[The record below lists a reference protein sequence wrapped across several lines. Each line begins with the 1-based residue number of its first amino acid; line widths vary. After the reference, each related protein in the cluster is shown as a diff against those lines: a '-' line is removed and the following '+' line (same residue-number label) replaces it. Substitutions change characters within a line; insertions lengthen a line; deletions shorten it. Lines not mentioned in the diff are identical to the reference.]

1 MNPCETLLR
10 CFDKHLFEKLDI
22 YHSSFKKDQGRNV
35 GGRLPVLIGIFETLS
50 DAADIFMYY
59 LGFFSAITLF
69 LIPCPGCIL
78 SSFNPLNYS

>member
-1 MNPCETLLR
+1 MNPCETLLG

-59 LGFFSAITLF
+59 LGFFRLLLYFS
-69 LIPCPGCIL
+69 CPGCIL